1 MPEMILT
8 DMDCKP
14 IIPVSINTL
23 YLHDNLIHKKGLPNI
38 IDSFIDRNDTF
49 DKLTGKYKINELADF
64 DDYLRKFPFN
74 KSNDIEKWLHKVMKK
89 SNS

>member
-1 MPEMILT
+1 MILT

-38 IDSFIDRNDTF
+38 IDSFIDRNATF
-49 DKLTGKYKINELADF
+49 DKLTGKYNINELADF
-64 DDYLRKFPFN
+64 DDYLRKYPFN

-89 SNS
+89 LNS